1 MEELQSTEILDREIL
16 EDARKKASRI
26 LKSADETAAAGGA
39 VWEKKTN
46 EALAELRDR
55 YAATGEKT
63 SVEIMARLPLD
74 KKRAKSEIIEKLL
87 LSAAE
92 DWVLGL
98 GRERLLSLL
107 EQTMRRYVTEC
118 PEILEEESAGVTL
131 HNLDIRDAEPLMR
144 RILPGLKME
153 IREAPAAHHYP
164 EIIVDAKPVRLI
176 SSLKVLL
183 DTLLHDRREEL
194 VSALI
199 GEQGESA

>member
-26 LKSADETAAAGGA
+26 LKSADETVAGGGA

-46 EALAELRDR
+46 QALAELRDR
-55 YAATGEKT
+55 YAGMREKA

-87 LSAAE
+87 VSAAE
-92 DWVLGL
+92 DWVLSL
-98 GRERLLSLL
+98 DRERLLSLL
-107 EQTMRRYVTEC
+107 EQTMRKYVAEC
-118 PEILEEESAGVTL
+118 PELLEEKSAGVIL
-131 HNLDIRDAEPLMR
+131 HNLDIRDAGPLMKK
-144 RILPGLKME
+144 ILPGVKME

-164 EIIVDAKPVRLI
+164 EIIVDTKPVRFI

-199 GEQGESA
+199 GEQGE